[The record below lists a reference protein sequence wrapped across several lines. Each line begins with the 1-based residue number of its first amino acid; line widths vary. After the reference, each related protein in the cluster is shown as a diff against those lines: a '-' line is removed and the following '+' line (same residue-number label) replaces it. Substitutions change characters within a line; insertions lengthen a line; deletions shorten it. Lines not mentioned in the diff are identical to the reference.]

1 MQSKPLARPGGL
13 SLRSWVAILSLV
25 ASLLNVLAAT
35 EIMNEWWLYGA
46 LFFLI
51 AGFEAFYLFIL
62 LFAPWQYD
70 DTGARRPEL
79 ESQGLV
85 FYVLGIVGLAATI
98 ALYIATRTTGLPV
111 LGPSAQAFHAIRPLD
126 LLTRA
131 VEALLIVLVARLIQ
145 RRHTPD
151 V

>member
-35 EIMNEWWLYGA
+35 EIMNEWWMYGA
-46 LFFLI
+46 MFFLI

-70 DTGARRPEL
+70 NTGARRPDL
-79 ESQGLV
+79 EPQGLG
-85 FYVLGIVGLAATI
+85 FYVAGIVGLVITI
-98 ALYIATRTTGLPV
+98 VLYLATRTTGVPF
-111 LGPSAQAFHAIRPLD
+111 LGASAQAFHAIRPLD
-126 LLTRA
+126 LVTRA
-131 VEALLIVLVARLIQ
+131 LEMVLIVLLARLIQ
-145 RRHTPD
+145 RRHEPE